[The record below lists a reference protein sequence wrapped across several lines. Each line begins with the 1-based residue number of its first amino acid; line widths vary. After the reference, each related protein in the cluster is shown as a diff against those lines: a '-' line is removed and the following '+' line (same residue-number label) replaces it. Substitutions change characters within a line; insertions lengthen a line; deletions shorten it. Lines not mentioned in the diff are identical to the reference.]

1 MWTKIEERYQKE
13 REERETTMS
22 SKRGCYVI
30 SKKNSYEFRWAQKVV
45 KWDIDALKISM
56 REHAQQII
64 HECLLRY
71 AKDLPKANAH
81 NRLTI
86 TMNWGL
92 QVVFETV

>member
-1 MWTKIEERYQKE
+1 MNKNRKTLSERKRRKRNDDVFQK
-13 REERETTMS
+13 RLLRNF
-22 SKRGCYVI
+22 
-30 SKKNSYEFRWAQKVV
+30 KKKSYEFRWAQKVV

-56 REHAQQII
+56 WEHAQQIV